1 MIIFN
6 YVNKHKF
13 LFVLVVLALLFSGS
27 IESATLKIATLSP
40 EGSDWM
46 KVLRLSAK
54 QIEEKTSGNVKLK
67 IYPGGVMGDDKAVIR
82 KMRIGQLQGAVLT
95 SGGLVNSYKDIGIY
109 GLPMLFRSQ
118 AEVDLTRSQ
127 IDAMLMRGL
136 EAKGFMGF
144 GLAGVGFAYP
154 MSQIAATSVSEVRKM
169 KIWTPDND
177 LGALTAFDA
186 FSISP
191 IPLPYGDVLMGL
203 QTGLINGVAAPPVGT
218 LLLQWH
224 TQVSYALDLPLL
236 YVYGSFVISNKAF
249 KKLSIEDRQTVSD
262 TLKAAV
268 SQVDRAAKQDDAEAR
283 KALSD
288 QGISWL
294 TPADGEFREWD
305 RLASAARKALVDDG
319 YVSEPLYERVLSILE
334 KNRAGD

>member
-6 YVNKHKF
+6 YANNYKV
-13 LFVLVVLALLFSGS
+13 LFVLALLLAGS
-27 IESATLKIATLSP
+27 VESATLKIATLSP

-54 QIEEKTSGNVKLK
+54 EIEEKTSGNVKLK
-67 IYPGGVMGDDKAVIR
+67 IYPGGVMGDDKAVMR

-118 AEVDLTRSQ
+118 AEVDLTRAQ
-127 IDAMLMRGL
+127 IDEVLMEGL

-154 MSQIAATSVSEVRKM
+154 MSQVAATNVSEVRKM

-177 LGALTAFDA
+177 LGALTAFEA
-186 FSISP
+186 FNISP

-203 QTGLINGVAAPPVGT
+203 QTGLINGIAAPPVGT

-249 KKLSIEDRQTVSD
+249 KKLSTEDRQTVSNV
-262 TLKAAV
+262 LNAAV
-268 SQVDRAAKQDDAEAR
+268 NQVDRAAKQDDQKAK
-283 KALSD
+283 KALSG

-294 TPADGEFREWD
+294 APVSADFAEWD
-305 RLASAARKALVDDG
+305 RLASAARKALVEDG
-319 YVSEPLYERVLSILE
+319 YVSEPLYERVVSILE
-334 KNRAGD
+334 KIRTGD

>member
-6 YVNKHKF
+6 YVNKYKF
-13 LFVLVVLALLFSGS
+13 LLVLASLLAGS
-27 IESATLKIATLSP
+27 VESATLKIATLSP

-54 QIEEKTSGNVKLK
+54 EIEEKTSGNVKLK
-67 IYPGGVMGDDKAVIR
+67 IYPGGVMGDDKAVMR

-95 SGGLVNSYKDIGIY
+95 SGGLGNSYKDIGIY

-118 AEVDLTRSQ
+118 AEVDLTRAQ
-127 IDAMLMRGL
+127 IDEVLMEGL

-154 MSQIAATSVSEVRKM
+154 MSQVAATNVSEVRKM

-177 LGALTAFDA
+177 LGALTAFEA
-186 FSISP
+186 FNISP

-203 QTGLINGVAAPPVGT
+203 QTGLINGIAAPPVGT

-249 KKLSIEDRQTVSD
+249 KKLSTEDRQTVSNV
-262 TLKAAV
+262 LNAAV
-268 SQVDRAAKQDDAEAR
+268 NQVDQAAKQDDQKAK
-283 KALSD
+283 KALSG

-294 TPADGEFREWD
+294 APVSDDFAEWD
-305 RLASAARKALVDDG
+305 RLASTARKALVEDG
-319 YVSEPLYERVLSILE
+319 YVSEPLYERVISILE
-334 KNRAGD
+334 KIRAGD

>member
-6 YVNKHKF
+6 FVNKYKF
-13 LFVLVVLALLFSGS
+13 LFVLSFLLAGPV
-27 IESATLKIATLSP
+27 ESATLKIATLSP

-46 KVLRLSAK
+46 KVLRLAAK
-54 QIEEKTSGNVKLK
+54 EIEEKTSGNVKLK
-67 IYPGGVMGDDKAVIR
+67 IYPGGVMGDDKAVMR

-95 SGGLVNSYKDIGIY
+95 SGGLVNSYKAIGIY

-127 IDAMLMRGL
+127 IDEMLMEGL
-136 EAKGFMGF
+136 ETKGFMGF

-154 MSQIAATSVSEVRKM
+154 MSQVAATNVSEVRKM

-177 LGALTAFDA
+177 LGALTAFEA
-186 FSISP
+186 FNISP

-203 QTGLINGVAAPPVGT
+203 QTGLINGIAAPPVGT

-236 YVYGSFVISNKAF
+236 YVYVYFVISNKAF
-249 KKLSIEDRQTVSD
+249 KKLSTEDRQTVSNV
-262 TLKAAV
+262 LNAAV
-268 SQVDRAAKQDDAEAR
+268 NQVDQAAKQDVQKAK
-283 KALSD
+283 KALSG

-294 TPADGEFREWD
+294 APVSDDFAEWD
-305 RLASAARKALVDDG
+305 RLASTARKALVEDG
-319 YVSEPLYERVLSILE
+319 YVSEPLYERVVSILE
-334 KNRAGD
+334 KIRAGD

>member
-6 YVNKHKF
+6 YLSKYKF
-13 LFVLVVLALLFSGS
+13 LFVLAFLLAGPV
-27 IESATLKIATLSP
+27 ESATLKIATLSP

-46 KVLRLSAK
+46 QVLRLAAK
-54 QIEEKTSGNVKLK
+54 EIDGKTSGNVKLK

-82 KMRIGQLQGAVLT
+82 KMRIGQLHGAVLT

-118 AEVDLTRSQ
+118 DEVDQTRAQ
-127 IDAMLMRGL
+127 IDEVLMQEL
-136 EAKGFMGF
+136 EANGFTGF

-154 MSQIAATSVSEVRKM
+154 MSQTGATNVAEVRKQ

-177 LGALTAFDA
+177 LEALTAFEA
-186 FSISP
+186 FNISP
-191 IPLPYGDVLMGL
+191 IPLPYGDVLLGL
-203 QTGLINGVAAPPVGT
+203 QTGLINGIAAPPVAT

-236 YVYGSFVISNKAF
+236 YVYGSFVISNKSF
-249 KKLSIEDRQTVSD
+249 QRLSGEDRQIVNDILNT
-262 TLKAAV
+262 AV
-268 SQVDRAAKQDDAEAR
+268 SQVDQAAKQDDQEA
-283 KALSD
+283 KEALSG

-294 TPADGEFREWD
+294 TPSSEEFAEWD
-305 RLASAARKALVDDG
+305 NLASSARTALVKDG
-319 YVSEPLYERVLSILE
+319 YVSEPLYNRVVSILQ
-334 KNRAGD
+334 KIRAGE

>member
-6 YVNKHKF
+6 YVNKYKF
-13 LFVLVVLALLFSGS
+13 LLVLVLLLAGS
-27 IESATLKIATLSP
+27 VESATLKIATLSP

-54 QIEEKTSGNVKLK
+54 EIEEKTSGNVKLK
-67 IYPGGVMGDDKAVIR
+67 IYPGGVMGDDKAVMR

-118 AEVDLTRSQ
+118 AEVDLTRAQ
-127 IDAMLMRGL
+127 IDEVLMEGL

-154 MSQIAATSVSEVRKM
+154 MSQVAATNVSEVRKM

-177 LGALTAFDA
+177 LGALTAFEA
-186 FSISP
+186 FNISP

-203 QTGLINGVAAPPVGT
+203 QTGLINGIAAPPVGT

-249 KKLSIEDRQTVSD
+249 KKLGW
-262 TLKAAV
+262 KA
-268 SQVDRAAKQDDAEAR
+268 
-283 KALSD
+283 
-288 QGISWL
+288 
-294 TPADGEFREWD
+294 
-305 RLASAARKALVDDG
+305 
-319 YVSEPLYERVLSILE
+319 
-334 KNRAGD
+334 

>member
-6 YVNKHKF
+6 YANKYKF
-13 LFVLVVLALLFSGS
+13 LLVLTLLLAGS
-27 IESATLKIATLSP
+27 VESATLKIATLSP

-54 QIEEKTSGNVKLK
+54 EIEEKTSGNVKLK
-67 IYPGGVMGDDKAVIR
+67 IYPGGVMGDDKAVMR

-118 AEVDLTRSQ
+118 AEVDLTRAQ
-127 IDAMLMRGL
+127 IDEVLMEGL

-154 MSQIAATSVSEVRKM
+154 MSQVAATNVSEVRKM

-177 LGALTAFDA
+177 LEALTAFEA
-186 FSISP
+186 FNISP

-203 QTGLINGVAAPPVGT
+203 QTGLINGIVAPPVGT

-249 KKLSIEDRQTVSD
+249 KKLSTEDRQTVSNV
-262 TLKAAV
+262 LNAAV
-268 SQVDRAAKQDDAEAR
+268 NQVDRAAKQDDQKAK
-283 KALSD
+283 KALSG

-294 TPADGEFREWD
+294 APVSDDFAEWD
-305 RLASAARKALVDDG
+305 RLASTARKALVEDG
-319 YVSEPLYERVLSILE
+319 YVSEPLYERVVSILE
-334 KNRAGD
+334 KIRAGD

>member
-6 YVNKHKF
+6 YVNKYKF
-13 LFVLVVLALLFSGS
+13 LLVLALLLAGS
-27 IESATLKIATLSP
+27 VESATLKIATLSP

-54 QIEEKTSGNVKLK
+54 EIEEKTSGNVKLK
-67 IYPGGVMGDDKAVIR
+67 IYPGGVMGDDKAVMR

-118 AEVDLTRSQ
+118 AEVDLTRAQ
-127 IDAMLMRGL
+127 IDEVLMEGL
-136 EAKGFMGF
+136 AAKGFMGF

-154 MSQIAATSVSEVRKM
+154 MSQVAATNVSGVRKM

-177 LGALTAFDA
+177 LGALTAFEA
-186 FSISP
+186 FNISP

-203 QTGLINGVAAPPVGT
+203 QTGLINGIAAPPVGT

-224 TQVSYALDLPLL
+224 TQVSYVLDLPLL

-249 KKLSIEDRQTVSD
+249 KKLSTEDRQTVSNV
-262 TLKAAV
+262 LNAAV
-268 SQVDRAAKQDDAEAR
+268 NQVDRAAKQDDQKAK
-283 KALSD
+283 KALSG

-294 TPADGEFREWD
+294 APVSDDFAEWD
-305 RLASAARKALVDDG
+305 RLASTARKALVDDG
-319 YVSEPLYERVLSILE
+319 YVSQPLYESVVSILE
-334 KNRAGD
+334 KIRAGD

>member
-6 YVNKHKF
+6 YVNKYKF
-13 LFVLVVLALLFSGS
+13 LLVLASLLAGS
-27 IESATLKIATLSP
+27 VESATLKIATLSP

-54 QIEEKTSGNVKLK
+54 EIEEKTSGNVKLK
-67 IYPGGVMGDDKAVIR
+67 IYPGGVMGDDKAVMR

-118 AEVDLTRSQ
+118 AEVDLTRAQ
-127 IDAMLMRGL
+127 IDEVLMEGL
-136 EAKGFMGF
+136 AAKGFMGF

-154 MSQIAATSVSEVRKM
+154 MSQVAATNVSEVRKM

-177 LGALTAFDA
+177 LGALTAFEA
-186 FSISP
+186 FNISP

-203 QTGLINGVAAPPVGT
+203 QTGLINGIAAPPVGT

-249 KKLSIEDRQTVSD
+249 KKLSTEDRQTVSNV
-262 TLKAAV
+262 LNAAV
-268 SQVDRAAKQDDAEAR
+268 KQVDRAAKQDDQKAK
-283 KALSD
+283 KALSG

-294 TPADGEFREWD
+294 APVSDDFAEWD
-305 RLASAARKALVDDG
+305 RLASTARKALVEDG
-319 YVSEPLYERVLSILE
+319 YVSELLYERVVSILE
-334 KNRAGD
+334 KIRAGD

>member
-6 YVNKHKF
+6 YVNKYEF
-13 LFVLVVLALLFSGS
+13 LLVLALLLAGS
-27 IESATLKIATLSP
+27 VESATLKIATLSP

-54 QIEEKTSGNVKLK
+54 EIEEKTSGNVKLK
-67 IYPGGVMGDDKAVIR
+67 IYPGGVMGDDKAVMR

-118 AEVDLTRSQ
+118 SEVDLTRAQ
-127 IDAMLMRGL
+127 IDEVLMEGL

-154 MSQIAATSVSEVRKM
+154 MSQVAATNVSEVRKM

-177 LGALTAFDA
+177 LGALTAFEA
-186 FSISP
+186 FNISP

-203 QTGLINGVAAPPVGT
+203 QTGLINGIAAPPVGT

-249 KKLSIEDRQTVSD
+249 KKLSTEDRQTVSNV
-262 TLKAAV
+262 LNAAV
-268 SQVDRAAKQDDAEAR
+268 NQVDRAAKQDDQKAK
-283 KALSD
+283 KALSG

-294 TPADGEFREWD
+294 APVSDDFAEWD
-305 RLASAARKALVDDG
+305 RLASTARKALVEDG
-319 YVSEPLYERVLSILE
+319 YVSELLYERVVSILE
-334 KNRAGD
+334 KIRAGD

>member
-6 YVNKHKF
+6 YVNKYKF
-13 LFVLVVLALLFSGS
+13 LLVLALLFAGS
-27 IESATLKIATLSP
+27 VESATLKIATLSP

-54 QIEEKTSGNVKLK
+54 EIEEKTSGNVKLK
-67 IYPGGVMGDDKAVIR
+67 IYPGGVMGDDKAVMR

-118 AEVDLTRSQ
+118 SEVDLTRSQ
-127 IDAMLMRGL
+127 IDKMLMEGL

-154 MSQIAATSVSEVRKM
+154 MSQVAATNVSEVRKM

-177 LGALTAFDA
+177 LEALIAFEA
-186 FSISP
+186 FNISP
-191 IPLPYGDVLMGL
+191 IPLPYGDVLLGL
-203 QTGLINGVAAPPVGT
+203 QTGLINGIAAPPVGT

-236 YVYGSFVISNKAF
+236 
-249 KKLSIEDRQTVSD
+249 
-262 TLKAAV
+262 
-268 SQVDRAAKQDDAEAR
+268 
-283 KALSD
+283 
-288 QGISWL
+288 
-294 TPADGEFREWD
+294 
-305 RLASAARKALVDDG
+305 
-319 YVSEPLYERVLSILE
+319 
-334 KNRAGD
+334 

>member
-6 YVNKHKF
+6 YLGKYKF
-13 LFVLVVLALLFSGS
+13 LFVLAFLLAGPV
-27 IESATLKIATLSP
+27 ESATLKIATLSP

-46 KVLRLSAK
+46 KVLRLASK
-54 QIEEKTSGNVKLK
+54 EIERKTSGTVKLK

-82 KMRIGQLQGAVLT
+82 KMRIGQLHGAVLT
-95 SGGLVNSYKDIGIY
+95 SGGLVNSYNDIGIY

-118 AEVDLTRSQ
+118 YEIDQTRAQ
-127 IDAMLMRGL
+127 IDELLMEGL
-136 EAKGFMGF
+136 QANGFIGF

-154 MSQIAATSVSEVRKM
+154 MSQTAATNVAEVRKQ

-177 LGALTAFDA
+177 LEALTAFEA
-186 FSISP
+186 FDISP
-191 IPLPYGDVLMGL
+191 IPLPYGDVLLGL
-203 QTGLINGVAAPPVGT
+203 QTGLINGIAAPPVGT

-249 KKLSIEDRQTVSD
+249 KKLSTEDRQTVSNV
-262 TLKAAV
+262 LIAAV
-268 SQVDRAAKQDDAEAR
+268 NQVDRAAKQDDQKAK
-283 KALSD
+283 KALSG

-294 TPADGEFREWD
+294 APVSDDFAEWD
-305 RLASAARKALVDDG
+305 RLASTARKALVEDG
-319 YVSEPLYERVLSILE
+319 YVSEPLYERVVSILE
-334 KNRAGD
+334 KIRAGD

>member
-6 YVNKHKF
+6 YVNKYKF
-13 LFVLVVLALLFSGS
+13 LLVLALLLAGS
-27 IESATLKIATLSP
+27 VESATLKIATLSP

-54 QIEEKTSGNVKLK
+54 EIEEKTSGNVKLK
-67 IYPGGVMGDDKAVIR
+67 IYPGGVMGDDKAVMR

-118 AEVDLTRSQ
+118 AEVDLTRAQ
-127 IDAMLMRGL
+127 IDEVLMEGL

-154 MSQIAATSVSEVRKM
+154 MSQVAATNVSEVRKM

-177 LGALTAFDA
+177 LGALTAFEA
-186 FSISP
+186 FNISP

-203 QTGLINGVAAPPVGT
+203 QTGLINGIAAPPVGT

-249 KKLSIEDRQTVSD
+249 KKLSTEDRQTVSNV
-262 TLKAAV
+262 LNAAV
-268 SQVDRAAKQDDAEAR
+268 NQVDKAAKQDDQKAK
-283 KALSD
+283 KALSG

-294 TPADGEFREWD
+294 APVSDDFAEWD
-305 RLASAARKALVDDG
+305 RLASTARKALVEDG
-319 YVSEPLYERVLSILE
+319 YVSEPLYERVVSILE
-334 KNRAGD
+334 KIRAGD

>member
-6 YVNKHKF
+6 YVNKYKF
-13 LFVLVVLALLFSGS
+13 LLVLALLLAGS
-27 IESATLKIATLSP
+27 VESATLKIATLSP

-54 QIEEKTSGNVKLK
+54 EIEEKTSGNVKLK
-67 IYPGGVMGDDKAVIR
+67 IYPGGVMGDDKAVMR

-118 AEVDLTRSQ
+118 AEVDLTRAQ
-127 IDAMLMRGL
+127 IDEVLMEGL

-154 MSQIAATSVSEVRKM
+154 MSQVAATNVSEVRKM

-177 LGALTAFDA
+177 LGALTAFEA
-186 FSISP
+186 FNISP

-203 QTGLINGVAAPPVGT
+203 QTGLINGIAAPPVGT

-249 KKLSIEDRQTVSD
+249 KKLSTEDRQTVSNV
-262 TLKAAV
+262 LNAAV
-268 SQVDRAAKQDDAEAR
+268 NQVDQAAKQDDQKAK
-283 KALSD
+283 KALSG

-294 TPADGEFREWD
+294 APVSDDFAEWD
-305 RLASAARKALVDDG
+305 RLASTARKALVEDG
-319 YVSEPLYERVLSILE
+319 YVSEPLYERVVSILE
-334 KNRAGD
+334 KIRAGD

>member
-6 YVNKHKF
+6 YANNYKV
-13 LFVLVVLALLFSGS
+13 LFVLALLLAGS
-27 IESATLKIATLSP
+27 VESATLKIATLSP

-54 QIEEKTSGNVKLK
+54 EIEEKTSGNVKLK
-67 IYPGGVMGDDKAVIR
+67 IYPGGVMGDDKAVMR

-118 AEVDLTRSQ
+118 AEVDLTRAQ
-127 IDAMLMRGL
+127 IDEVLMEGL

-154 MSQIAATSVSEVRKM
+154 MSQVAATSVSEVRKM

-177 LGALTAFDA
+177 LEALIAFEA
-186 FSISP
+186 FNISP
-191 IPLPYGDVLMGL
+191 IPLPYGDVLLGL
-203 QTGLINGVAAPPVGT
+203 QTGLINGIAAPPVGT

-249 KKLSIEDRQTVSD
+249 EKLSTEDRQTVSD
-262 TLKAAV
+262 VLNAAV
-268 SQVDRAAKQDDAEAR
+268 NQVDQAAKQDDQKAK
-283 KALSD
+283 KALSG

-294 TPADGEFREWD
+294 TPESDEFAEWD
-305 RLASAARKALVDDG
+305 RLASTARKALVEDG
-319 YVSEPLYERVLSILE
+319 YVSEPLYERVVSIIE
-334 KNRAGD
+334 KIRTGD

>member
-6 YVNKHKF
+6 YVNKYKF
-13 LFVLVVLALLFSGS
+13 LLVLTLLLAGS
-27 IESATLKIATLSP
+27 VESATLKIATLSP

-54 QIEEKTSGNVKLK
+54 EIEEKTSGNVKLK
-67 IYPGGVMGDDKAVIR
+67 IYPGGVMGDDKAVMR

-118 AEVDLTRSQ
+118 AEVDLTRAQ
-127 IDAMLMRGL
+127 IDEVLMEGL

-154 MSQIAATSVSEVRKM
+154 MSQVAATNVSEVRKM

-177 LGALTAFDA
+177 LEALTAFEA
-186 FSISP
+186 FNISP

-203 QTGLINGVAAPPVGT
+203 QTGLINGIAAPPVGT

-249 KKLSIEDRQTVSD
+249 KKLSTEDRQTVSNV
-262 TLKAAV
+262 LNAAV
-268 SQVDRAAKQDDAEAR
+268 NQVDRAAKQDDQKAK
-283 KALSD
+283 KALSG

-294 TPADGEFREWD
+294 APVSDDFAEWD
-305 RLASAARKALVDDG
+305 RLASTARKALVEDG
-319 YVSEPLYERVLSILE
+319 YVSEPLYERVVSILE
-334 KNRAGD
+334 KIRAGD

>member
-1 MIIFN
+1 
-6 YVNKHKF
+6 
-13 LFVLVVLALLFSGS
+13 
-27 IESATLKIATLSP
+27 
-40 EGSDWM
+40 
-46 KVLRLSAK
+46 
-54 QIEEKTSGNVKLK
+54 
-67 IYPGGVMGDDKAVIR
+67 MGDDKAVMR

-118 AEVDLTRSQ
+118 SEVDLTRSQ
-127 IDAMLMRGL
+127 IDKMLMEGL

-154 MSQIAATSVSEVRKM
+154 MSQVAATSVSEVRKM

-177 LGALTAFDA
+177 LEALIAFEA
-186 FSISP
+186 FNISP

-203 QTGLINGVAAPPVGT
+203 QTGLINGIAAPPVGT

-249 KKLSIEDRQTVSD
+249 EKLSTEDRQTVSD
-262 TLKAAV
+262 VLNAAV
-268 SQVDRAAKQDDAEAR
+268 NQVDQAAKQDDQKAK
-283 KALSD
+283 KALSG

-294 TPADGEFREWD
+294 TPQSDEFAEWD
-305 RLASAARKALVDDG
+305 RLASSARMALVKDG
-319 YVSEPLYERVLSILE
+319 YVSEPLYERVVSILE
-334 KNRAGD
+334 KIRTGD